1 MSHHDKFW
9 EKFGQ
14 KIRQHSPEG
23 DPAGEWRAMEQ
34 LLEGAARPSQKRKKR
49 IAALILAAAAMGYL
63 AGAWLGLPQKQT
75 PVGAFPIPLEGGAQG
90 GQASSPD
97 SYSFPPNTGR
107 QEKAGP
113 AVAVLPETRLPALP
127 ATPGDPAAGTAS
139 ALPARQQP
147 PGPAAGQRERGIAA
161 RPAPAEGRMGSV
173 PVSRSPW
180 AALPYLP
187 ALSGNLDSQLPPLP
201 ADSRRYAPAKKEGR
215 QLYGGLLLGAN
226 LPIINFREGLQAPYP
241 FAGLFAGLQ
250 LTPRWALQAETHLKY
265 VAGFYSSYEQSARIE
280 TSNGNFFDQES
291 RGTAEKNYLAIE
303 APLLGKYRIAPAW
316 SLLAGVRPAFLLDG
330 FSWPAAQ
337 DEEVSANV
345 TSGSGQ
351 SNAGPGREP
360 ELRKFDLGLSG
371 GVEWAWSRRWA
382 LSARFTHGLL
392 DLSPDAAFLA
402 KNGQFN
408 TDLQLSVRYKF

>member
-14 KIRQHSPEG
+14 KIRQHNPEG

-34 LLEGAARPSQKRKKR
+34 LLEGAARPSEKRKKR
-49 IAALILAAAAMGYL
+49 IAALILAAAAIGYL
-63 AGAWLGLPQKQT
+63 AGAWLGLPQKQA
-75 PVGAFPIPLEGGAQG
+75 PVGAFPIPLEGSAGS

-97 SYSFPPNTGR
+97 SSPLPPNAGR
-107 QEKAGP
+107 EEKARP
-113 AVAVLPETRLPALP
+113 AVAALPETRLPALP
-127 ATPGDPAAGTAS
+127 GHPAAGMEPAVPGRQLPP
-139 ALPARQQP
+139 AL
-147 PGPAAGQRERGIAA
+147 AAGQGKGETAT
-161 RPAPAEGRMGSV
+161 RPAPPEGRMGSV
-173 PVSRSPW
+173 PASRSLRS
-180 AALPYLP
+180 ALPYLP
-187 ALSGNLDSQLPPLP
+187 TLSGSLDSQLPVLA
-201 ADSRRYAPAKKEGR
+201 ADSRRFAPAKKEGR
-215 QLYGGLLLGAN
+215 RLYGGLLLGAN
-226 LPIINFREGLQAPYP
+226 LPIINLREGLQAPYP

-250 LTPRWALQAETHLKY
+250 LTPRWSVQAETHLKY
-265 VAGFYSSYEQSARIE
+265 VAGFYSTYEQSARIE

-303 APLLGKYRIAPAW
+303 APLLAKYRIAPAW
-316 SLLAGVRPAFLLDG
+316 SILAGARPALLLEG
-330 FSWPAAQ
+330 FSLPAAR
-337 DEEVSANV
+337 DEEVSADV

-371 GVEWAWSRRWA
+371 GVEWAWHRRWA

-402 KNGQFN
+402 KNRQFN
-408 TDLQLSVRYKF
+408 TDLQLSVRYRF

>member
-14 KIRQHSPEG
+14 KIRQHNPEG

-75 PVGAFPIPLEGGAQG
+75 PVGAFPIPLERSAGD

-97 SYSFPPNTGR
+97 TYPLPPDTGR
-107 QEKAGP
+107 KEKARP
-113 AVAVLPETRLPALP
+113 AVAALPETRLPALP
-127 ATPGDPAAGTAS
+127 GHPAAGEVS
-139 ALPARQQP
+139 AIPARQLP
-147 PGPAAGQRERGIAA
+147 PALAAGQGEGETAA

-187 ALSGNLDSQLPPLP
+187 ALSGRLDSQPPPLP

-215 QLYGGLLLGAN
+215 RLYGGLLLGAN

-250 LTPRWALQAETHLKY
+250 LTPRWSVQAETHLKY

-291 RGTAEKNYLAIE
+291 RGTAVKNYLAIE
-303 APLLGKYRIAPAW
+303 APLLAKYRIAPDW
-316 SLLAGVRPAFLLDG
+316 SLLAGVRPALLLEG

-337 DEEVSANV
+337 DEEVSANI

-392 DLSPDAAFLA
+392 DLSPDAAFRA
-402 KNGQFN
+402 QNRQFN
-408 TDLQLSVRYKF
+408 SDLQLSVRYKF